1 MKKQD
6 RNLHMLAFSQR
17 TLQYLKGIEAN
28 KIEKNCFYDKVVK
41 GTSKTQQI
49 RSKTKDWMCILKE
62 STTTK
67 SKLYPKDWLGSIKW
81 IYQLKYD
88 TPSHKWCINLLT
100 GLNIKGRL
108 AWAHKLTGRS
118 EKVSKMCSYIC

>member
-49 RSKTKDWMCILKE
+49 RSKTKD
-62 STTTK
+62 
-67 SKLYPKDWLGSIKW
+67 
-81 IYQLKYD
+81 
-88 TPSHKWCINLLT
+88 
-100 GLNIKGRL
+100 
-108 AWAHKLTGRS
+108 
-118 EKVSKMCSYIC
+118 